1 MQFVPLL
8 VSMIA
13 ACLESSPQNRFTEEG
28 EKQDKF
34 VFLQEK
40 KLAEFLQQGVEQ
52 KTQFLSRI
60 EEEEKNALE
69 IEEEEKHSDDDND
82 GEEMEEEEE
91 DESESQDDVNRPEQ
105 IGLQF
110 KQGLGD

>member
-40 KLAEFLQQGVEQ
+40 KLAEFLQQGVE
-52 KTQFLSRI
+52 
-60 EEEEKNALE
+60 
-69 IEEEEKHSDDDND
+69 
-82 GEEMEEEEE
+82 
-91 DESESQDDVNRPEQ
+91 
-105 IGLQF
+105 
-110 KQGLGD
+110 